1 MVEQLDRAYV
11 WVWLPG
17 SEDPVPAGIAY
28 QDGPVVSFA
37 YGRRYLERADA
48 IPLFLPELPLG
59 AAPIQ
64 PRNGLEM
71 AGVLRDAGP
80 DSWGQR
86 VIVNRVL
93 ARGADVAALG
103 DLTYLV
109 ESGSN
114 RIGGLDVQRS
124 PSTYVAQPDQ
134 APLEDLLRVADLVAA
149 GEDVDPR
156 LLGATFAGSSAGGAR
171 PKALVRDGGR
181 GLLAK
186 FEMEADPWPIV
197 RGEYVAMRLAALA
210 GLDVAPVTLVEVDHR
225 AVLLVERFDRFAG
238 SRERKIVVSALTMLG
253 LDERGARYASY
264 GDLAEIMRHRFTMPA
279 QARRELFA
287 RLTFNVLVGNTD
299 DHARNHAATW
309 DGRVLT
315 LTPAYDICPYLRA
328 GGEATQAMGIGAGTD
343 TYRLSNVQGCIER
356 AGLFG
361 LSRGDA
367 QEIVDHQRDV
377 IDREFDAVADEAGL
391 GSVDRRALR
400 NVMPHW
406 YALAEL

>member
-1 MVEQLDRAYV
+1 MVEQLDRVYV

-17 SEDPVPAGIAY
+17 AEEPVPAGMAY

-37 YGRRYLERADA
+37 YGRRYLERTDA
-48 IPLFLPELPLG
+48 IPLFLPDLPLG
-59 AAPIQ
+59 TDSIRPE
-64 PRNGLEM
+64 NGLEI

-86 VIVNRVL
+86 VIANRVL
-93 ARGADVAALG
+93 ARGADVSALS

-124 PSTYVAQPDQ
+124 PTTYVAQPDH

-181 GLLAK
+181 ELLAK
-186 FEMEADPWPIV
+186 FEMLTDPWPIV
-197 RGEYVAMRLAALA
+197 RGEFVAMRLAALC
-210 GLDVAPVTLVEVDHR
+210 GLDVAAVTLAEVDRR
-225 AVLLVERFDRFAG
+225 AILLVERFDRRPE
-238 SRERKIVVSALTMLG
+238 SRERKIVVSALTTLG

-264 GDLAEIMRHRFTMPA
+264 GDLAEIMRHRFTTPA

-309 DGRVLT
+309 DGRMLT

-328 GGEATQAMGIGAGTD
+328 GGEATQAMTIGAGSD
-343 TYRLSNVQGCIER
+343 TYRMANVRGCIER
-356 AGLFG
+356 AALFG
-361 LSRGDA
+361 LTSADA
-367 QEIVDHQRDV
+367 HEIVDHQRST
-377 IDREFDAVADEAGL
+377 IEREFDAVADEAGL
-391 GSVDRRALR
+391 ASVDRRALR

-406 YALAEL
+406 YAVAEL